1 MIRTTV
7 LQSLIVSESISLKNC
22 SQSIRAPLPL
32 WLSSQFGKGHT
43 RDEGE
48 NRLSK
53 HNVLRS
59 LKKLTLPQDYW
70 DTTRLLR
77 HTWKLPIRCLK
88 SSLSTKS
95 CWLNS
100 WVPRVLDDSTLVSG
114 FHTDFLFTNV
124 NFFSLF
130 AKSYQST
137 PDLQTVLIT
146 FHPLPWKGHVHFVV
160 LTINV
165 YITAY

>member
-114 FHTDFLFTNV
+114 FHTLTSCLQMLTSSVFLL
-124 NFFSLF
+124 SHI
-130 AKSYQST
+130 SQ
-137 PDLQTVLIT
+137 LQTYKPSSSPFILYHERVMFILW
-146 FHPLPWKGHVHFVV
+146 F
-160 LTINV
+160 
-165 YITAY
+165 